1 MGLPGSGK
9 TWLAERLQKR
19 LNCAWYNADEIR
31 RMANDWDFSDLARF
45 RQANRMSALADTEA
59 MFDRTVIC
67 DFVCP
72 TETTR
77 LAFNA
82 DYVVWMDTIKEGRFE
97 DTNKVFETPAKVD
110 YHVTDWFN
118 NTDETLANAVERA
131 IKVKMNV

>member
-1 MGLPGSGK
+1 
-9 TWLAERLQKR
+9 
-19 LNCAWYNADEIR
+19 
-31 RMANDWDFSDLARF
+31 MANDWEFSDLARF

-82 DYVVWMDTIKEGRFE
+82 DYVVWRDTIQESRFE

-110 YHVTDWFN
+110 YHVTDWFD
-118 NTDETLANAVERA
+118 NTHETLANAVLRA